1 MDGRKTVVEE
11 HSKQQR
17 RCDVSHAGAFRRDD
31 VGMSNDN
38 VSEKLTRRKSEV
50 SSVKIIF

>member
-1 MDGRKTVVEE
+1 MVEE

-17 RCDVSHAGAFRRDD
+17 RCDVSYAGAFRRDD

-50 SSVKIIF
+50 SSVKIIC

>member
-1 MDGRKTVVEE
+1 MVEE

-17 RCDVSHAGAFRRDD
+17 RRDASHVGAFRRDD

-38 VSEKLTRRKSEV
+38 VSEKLTRRKSKV
-50 SSVKIIF
+50 SSVKIIC